1 LLDRKNRQ
9 IHDLNWMRR
18 ENEYHEPWS
27 FNEMKAYTQQT
38 SIKQVLFKGY
48 GIKRVCK
55 VREIVY
61 NTDRYNVLES
71 NSVENMSTFKLT
83 NY

>member
-1 LLDRKNRQ
+1 
-9 IHDLNWMRR
+9 
-18 ENEYHEPWS
+18 
-27 FNEMKAYTQQT
+27 MKAYTQQT